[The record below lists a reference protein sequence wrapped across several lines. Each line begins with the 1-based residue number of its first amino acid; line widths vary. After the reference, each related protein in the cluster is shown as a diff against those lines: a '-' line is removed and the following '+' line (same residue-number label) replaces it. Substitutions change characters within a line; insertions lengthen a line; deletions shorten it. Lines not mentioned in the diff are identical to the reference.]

1 SDVQSLKAGE
11 TLTRDIT
18 VTSADGT
25 ASHTVTITIV
35 GANDPAD
42 ITVGNGDSDA
52 GTVTE
57 DGDSD
62 TLPGTVQT
70 VAGTLTV
77 TDVDNGEAVF
87 QVQTNVADGN
97 YGFFSID
104 ADGNWTYTLN
114 NSHSDVQSLKAG
126 ETLTRD
132 ITVTSADGTASHTV
146 TITIVGANDYPVI
159 NSVSNATVSEEGLL
173 NGIVDDIGN
182 SDTTDDVSASGTINI
197 SDIDGDS
204 LTVSLSGPTELMSGG
219 QAVNWLWDT
228 NTQTLMGYTGT
239 IGESSYVEVMAVVLT
254 APTSGDSNW
263 TYDVTLK
270 APLDHP
276 DTTSEDTITFD
287 IGITVNDNHGGTST
301 GSFSVT
307 VEDDAPE
314 IASISPVEV
323 TNIDIPDTLVG
334 LFSLTGYSGNNN
346 LLDFDGF
353 TITAKG
359 FTSSTN
365 SNLIDAAIYGSGN
378 GIGVSSVGAPYHN
391 LANEVDFRKFADGSS
406 ASEEIIITLDP
417 GTVAYG
423 VNIQFSHM
431 FGGELEVGIVE
442 FWRDGQLIATQTFS
456 SDANSGDYAA
466 NFQVLQGGFD
476 TMVIKA
482 LDNGQGP
489 HSSDN
494 SDFTITAIEFTGS
507 PTPPAIAFATGV
519 ISPEWGADGKG
530 SLTLTG
536 STENNLLTASGSTIT
551 ITQNANTLTGID
563 ENGELVFR
571 LEFTPGTGT
580 WEFFQY
586 QEMLQ
591 PSDGDI
597 DFTVRATDRDGDY
610 TDGSFSVIPQLYI
623 APPSAPEV
631 TIIDDTNND
640 SYLSPTEVGNDDV
653 QIQVE
658 IDAADFAAGG
668 YVNLTITNSG
678 VTTNVELKLV
688 NGELQLAD
696 GSPATGF
703 SYSNGVISWTEST
716 PAAGQNITVTASQ
729 TNFAGNTSPSGSDS
743 ATIYLPDN
751 RQTIVNESDLRDNIP
766 NVVSSTISFT
776 AGNQPLTQFR
786 FNESTINA
794 ATNLAAGVSIVWAIA
809 TNGALIGSID
819 GIDVIQLTLSGG
831 SIAAG
836 TTGDLTINVELL
848 DNIKHVNALDGTNL
862 NSLINGIV
870 IEAVSADG
878 SILTGNL
885 SIVINDDLISIDPVS
900 TSGVN
905 SSTAANIVGALN
917 IIGADG
923 NDHTLDDNYSISLTT
938 NITGWNGTTVTFAN
952 SGITADGLTVFYYVD
967 PANPNVLIAYTDTN
981 GTASA
986 YTGAANQ
993 TLIFT
998 LTTDSNSNEYTFDIN
1013 QSIDELSTIQIAGL
1027 VGGQGGI
1034 GDAVYVTS
1042 NNSASGYG
1050 VYNDISKIPSGENIA
1065 FTLTARDQNGDL
1077 GRVNGTNN
1085 GFGVDNPSVSGNEV
1099 LIVNYS
1105 EDAATAS
1112 FNFTGAT
1119 SIHFKAYDEQ
1129 GNLLGEGNITSGQV
1143 IQNLGSIGYIELS
1156 ALAGTNFQFTG
1167 TTAQTIVSSTQ
1178 NVDLH
1183 FDVTVTDSD
1192 GDTNTGGFN
1201 VHLEAPNTTPI
1212 APVALTTNAI
1222 ASLNEADLQAGAP
1235 DMSVQTLSFK
1245 SGSNSIGS
1253 FQFGDFSSISVTG
1266 INAQIHWV
1274 INAAGQLIGTVYG
1287 REALRLTLDWDR
1299 INAGEQ
1305 GDVTV
1310 TAELLTNLPH
1320 SVNVDNL
1327 TVNGI
1332 KVVAIDGAGNTA
1344 HSTVIVNVADDVD
1357 IAKNDTDQLDVVVDS
1372 FKFSG
1377 VVANWQGT
1385 TGGTNITKYDGP
1397 DNDTGLDQIRWGDP
1411 SSWYGSQ
1418 SGYGFLDND
1427 AALQGSLSL
1436 NQDIVLGTFTHYNYS
1451 ITSGTSITAATMQVT
1466 FNVTDAYGVT
1476 TPVTLTLNFNHNE
1489 TPNTNDPIASRDIV
1503 TVGQTSVTFNYEGQV
1518 YTMQVIGFKDTNGNI
1533 VTSIYTN
1540 EDAATS
1546 YQLVVRMVAGNGY
1559 TLPNTDG
1566 NVLTNDVVGADG
1578 PLTIIGVAKGDL
1590 TNTGGVSGQVG
1601 STITGLYGTL
1611 VLNVDGTYKYQLTA
1625 NASQLPTVGAVET
1638 FTYTIRDS
1646 DGDVSSATLK
1656 INVNP
1661 VNSDGI
1667 NIADANLITTQGS
1680 SLNDTMVVVNGE
1692 NANNQNQKILNV
1704 SFGGGQSGIITNSN
1718 GKEVI
1723 ASGANNKS
1731 YSSTDTQI
1739 VNSGEGNDHI
1749 ETGKGNDVIY
1759 AGKTGSTGY
1768 GSDDALELSVNTL
1781 LNHHIMT
1788 GELTG
1793 SNRMVDSNGLLLAN
1807 DVASHNADIVNA
1819 GSGDDRIYGQSGS
1832 DILYGHTGNDY
1843 IDGGSHNDALRGGDG
1858 NDTLIGGLGDDVLR
1872 GDSGADTFVW
1882 RYTDADQGT
1891 DHIMD
1896 FNVSEDKLDL
1906 SDLLQGET
1914 ANTLESY
1921 LNFSLDSNGS
1931 TVIDIDAN
1939 KDGVIDQHIV
1949 LDGVNLYS
1957 QYGATDNAGIIN
1969 GLLGTNGSGPLII
1982 DTQPVNPET
1991 PQGLTRFTDD
2001 PNTNGNVI
2009 P

>member
-1 SDVQSLKAGE
+1 YLAEGE
-11 TLTRDIT
+11 TKVETFVVL
-18 VTSADGT
+18 SADGT
-25 ASHTVTITIV
+25 AHTVTITITGTNDV
-35 GANDPAD
+35 PVIAGDDSGA
-42 ITVGNGDSDA
+42 
-52 GTVTE
+52 VTE
-57 DGDSD
+57 DASD
-62 TLPGTVQT
+62 PVLTDT
-70 VAGTLTV
+70 GTLTI
-77 TDVDNGEAVF
+77 TDADSGQAVF
-87 QVQTNVADGN
+87 QAGSGAPSVGALGSLT
-97 YGFFSID
+97 ID
-104 ADGNWTYTLN
+104 AAGNWTYNVN
-114 NSHSDVQSLKAG
+114 NADVQYLAEG
-126 ETLTRD
+126 ETKVETFVVL
-132 ITVTSADGTASHTV
+132 SADGTAHTV
-146 TITIVGANDYPVI
+146 TITITGTNDCPVI
-159 NSVSNATVSEEGLL
+159 NSASNATVSEEGLL
-173 NGIVDDIGN
+173 NGIIDVIGN

-197 SDIDGDS
+197 NDVDGDS
-204 LTVSLSGPTELMSGG
+204 LSVSLSGPTELMSGG
-219 QAVNWLWDT
+219 HAVNWLWDA
-228 NTQTLMGYTGT
+228 NTQTLIGYTGV
-239 IGESSYVEVMAVVLT
+239 IGGSSYVEVMAVVLT
-254 APTSGDSNW
+254 APTSGDSGNW

-334 LFSLTGYSGNNN
+334 LFSLTGYSGSNN

-406 ASEEIIITLDP
+406 ASEEVIITLDP

-489 HSSDN
+489 YSNDN

-536 STENNLLTASGSTIT
+536 STENNLLTASGNTIT

-743 ATIYLPDN
+743 ATVYLPDN
-751 RQTIVNESDLRDNIP
+751 RQIIVNESDLRDNIP

-776 AGNQPLTQFR
+776 AGNQALTQFR

-809 TNGALIGSID
+809 ANGALIGSID

-836 TTGDLTINVELL
+836 TTGDVTINVELL

-878 SILTGNL
+878 SVLTGNL

-1192 GDTNTGGFN
+1192 GDTNTGEFN

-1212 APVALTTNAI
+1212 EPVALTTNAI

-1266 INAQIHWV
+1266 INAQIHWAV
-1274 INAAGQLIGTVYG
+1274 NAAGQLIGTVYG

-1320 SVNVDNL
+1320 SVNVDSL

-1344 HSTVIVNVADDVD
+1344 HSTVTVTVADDVD
-1357 IAKNDTDQLDVVVDS
+1357 IAKNDTAQLDVVVDS
-1372 FKFSG
+1372 FTFSG
-1377 VVANWQGT
+1377 VVANWQST
-1385 TGGTNITKYDGP
+1385 TGGTNVTKSDGP
-1397 DNDTGLDQIRWGDP
+1397 DNDTGLDQIRWGNP
-1411 SSWYGSQ
+1411 SGWYGNQ
-1418 SGYGFLDND
+1418 SGYGFMDND
-1427 AALQGSLSL
+1427 TALQGSLSL

-1466 FNVTDAYGVT
+1466 FSVTDAYGVT

-1489 TPNTNDPIASRDIV
+1489 TPNTNDPMASRDIV

-1546 YQLVVRMVAGNGY
+1546 YELVVRMVAGNGY
-1559 TLPNTDG
+1559 TLPHTDG

-1578 PLTIIGVAKGDL
+1578 PLTIVGVASGDH
-1590 TNTGGVSGQVG
+1590 TNTGVYGQVG

-1611 VLNVDGTYKYQLTA
+1611 MLKADGTYEYQVTA
-1625 NASQLPTVGAVET
+1625 NANQLPATGAVET

-1646 DGDVSSATLK
+1646 DGDISSATLK

-1667 NIADANLITTQGS
+1667 NIADANSITTQGS
-1680 SLNDTMVVVNGE
+1680 SLNDTMVVVDGE
-1692 NANNQNQKILNV
+1692 NANQDNRLNV
-1704 SFGGGQSGIITNSN
+1704 TFGGGESGIITNRDHQQ
-1718 GKEVI
+1718 VT
-1723 ASGANNKS
+1723 ASGSNKKS
-1731 YSSTDTQI
+1731 YSINEVQV
-1739 VNSGEGNDHI
+1739 VNGGDGNDHI
-1749 ETGKGNDVIY
+1749 ETGKGNDIIY
-1759 AGKTGSTGY
+1759 AGRTGSTGY
-1768 GSDDALELSVNTL
+1768 GSDDSLELSVNTL

-1788 GELTG
+1788 GTLTG
-1793 SNRMVDSNGLLLAN
+1793 SNKIVDSDGLLLAN
-1807 DVASHNADIVNA
+1807 DVNSHKADIVNG
-1819 GSGDDRIYGQSGS
+1819 GSGDDQIYGQSGS

-1843 IDGGSHNDALRGGDG
+1843 IDGGSHNDALRGGEG

-1882 RYTDADQGT
+1882 RYAESGT
-1891 DHIMD
+1891 DHITD
-1896 FNVSEDKLDL
+1896 FNINEDKLDL
-1906 SDLLQGET
+1906 SDLLQGENS
-1914 ANTLESY
+1914 NTLDNY
-1921 LNFSLDSNGS
+1921 LNFSLNSSGS

-1939 KDGVIDQHIV
+1939 
-1949 LDGVNLYS
+1949 LDGVFEQHIILDGVDLFS
-1957 QYGATDNAGIIN
+1957 AYGTTNDTGIIN
-1969 GLLGTNGSGPLII
+1969 GLLGTNGNGPLII
-1982 DTQPVNPET
+1982 DTQPVTPET
-1991 PQGLTRFTDD
+1991 PQGVTTLND
-2001 PNTNGNVI
+2001 PNNNGTVI